1 MVFKPITPDRPG
13 MTLIHRATGLLQAE
27 VIKAQLED
35 AGIPVLL
42 DYESAGRVYGITID
56 GLGEVRIFVPN
67 EHAQDARRLLES
79 NSDVHPSVDEA

>member
-1 MVFKPITPDRPG
+1 MFRPITPDRPG
-13 MTLIHRATGLLQAE
+13 MTLVHRAAGLLRAE
-27 VIKAQLED
+27 VIKAQLEN

-67 EHAQDARRLLES
+67 EHAEDARRLLES
-79 NSDVHPSVDEA
+79 NSQVSPSVDEA